1 MTNEQLIALFR
12 ANAEALKQ
20 ITIRID
26 KMDRQID
33 HLVNQFDDH
42 FEIEWAT
49 KRDYELLRIEVMHM
63 RRDIDMSQDIVLR
76 STA

>member
-12 ANAEALKQ
+12 ANTEALEQ
-20 ITIRID
+20 ITSRLNR
-26 KMDRQID
+26 MDRRID

-49 KRDYELLRIEVMHM
+49 KRDYELLRVEFMHM
-63 RRDIDMSQDIVLR
+63 RRDINVSQDIVLR
-76 STA
+76 STT